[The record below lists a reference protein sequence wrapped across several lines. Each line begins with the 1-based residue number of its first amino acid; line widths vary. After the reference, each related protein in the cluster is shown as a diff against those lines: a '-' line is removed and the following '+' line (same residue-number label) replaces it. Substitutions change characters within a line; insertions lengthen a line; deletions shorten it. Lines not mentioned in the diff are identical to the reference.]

1 MILVKNNLSS
11 MFASGSKSAPARI
24 IKPLR
29 RLSCLVVVLLCG
41 HFCKPLLA
49 AKLDEHRVEDLEYG
63 RALFQFYQGDDFGAI
78 TQLMIADER
87 PQMRTRLQTN
97 EARLLLADLYY
108 DYGLYKE
115 SQDLFARLL
124 SAEVSDSIQN
134 RIWFNL
140 ARLRFEQGHFDQAR
154 DLLARITDTLPDSVE
169 SERKYLLT
177 NLYLDAG
184 QYAAA
189 ADISNRIDSG
199 SMWKTYARYNLAVSR
214 IEDDNYEVGK
224 NLLERIGQMKTT
236 APEMLA
242 LRDRANL
249 SLGLKQ
255 LRMNLNQPA
264 LESLSRVRLESPMT
278 NEALLATGW
287 ARYRLDQFDKAL
299 VPWRLLLRRNDVD
312 AATQEAILAIPSGY
326 VELGHE
332 ELALKHYEIAAN
344 QFETQLKLLDDAIA
358 SIESDG
364 LISALRE
371 KSLLFDRSSL
381 QRLPPSS
388 DVTPQLYLLLA
399 STEFQREIKRYQ
411 ELLDLRNSLHYWGT
425 SFPALELML
434 EERRRAF
441 EQQLPRLQ
449 QSTEIE
455 QLELKRAQRDELARR
470 LNAIDANQNYEAYA
484 TPEEQEQLERL
495 QRVTRSIEKVG
506 GQRNTSY
513 QQDMLRLLSGL
524 LQYELETDYPARRWK
539 ARQQLVHLDRALAEF
554 AYRVNSLGQITERTE
569 LNFSFFQQRIDG
581 QSDRIRNLRDR
592 VDQLLLL
599 QEQHINNLAIAEI
612 RRQQQHLVQLRLNAR
627 FELAK
632 LYDKL
637 TAEE

>member
-1 MILVKNNLSS
+1 MILVKNSLNL
-11 MFASGSKSAPARI
+11 MFASGSKTTPARTI
-24 IKPLR
+24 NPLR
-29 RLSCLVVVLLCG
+29 RAACLVGVLLCG
-41 HFCKPLLA
+41 HFCTPLLA

-63 RALFQFYQGDDFGAI
+63 RALFQFFQGDDLGAI

-87 PQMRTRLQTN
+87 PQMRTRLQTE

-108 DYGLYKE
+108 DYGLYQE
-115 SQDLFARLL
+115 SQQLFARLL
-124 SAEVSDSIQN
+124 NAEVSDSIQN

-154 DLLARITDTLPDSVE
+154 DLLARITDTLPDFIE

-177 NLYLDAG
+177 NLYLGAG
-184 QYAAA
+184 QYDEA
-189 ADISNRIDSG
+189 ADLSNRIDDKSI
-199 SMWKTYARYNLAVSR
+199 WKLYARYNLAISR
-214 IEDDNYEVGK
+214 IEDDSYEIGK
-224 NLLERIGQMKTT
+224 KLLDRIGQMESTT
-236 APEMLA
+236 PEMLA

-255 LRMNLNQPA
+255 LRMNLNRPA
-264 LESLSRVRLESPMT
+264 LESLSRVRLEGPMT
-278 NEALLATGW
+278 HQALLAAGW

-299 VPWRLLLRRNDVD
+299 VPWRLLLQRNAVD

-326 VELGHE
+326 AELGQDK
-332 ELALKHYEIAAN
+332 LAVQHFEIAAR
-344 QFETQLKLLDDAIA
+344 QFEDQLQLLDNAIA
-358 SIESDG
+358 SVENDG
-364 LISALRE
+364 LIASLRE
-371 KSLLFDRSSL
+371 NAILFDRSSL

-388 DVTPQLYLLLA
+388 DVTPQLHLLLA

-411 ELLDLRNSLHYWGT
+411 ELLDLRSSLRYWGT

-441 EQQLPRLQ
+441 EQQLPKLQ
-449 QSTEIE
+449 QSEKLK
-455 QLELKRAQRDELARR
+455 QLELQRAQRNEYASRFNEINTGQD
-470 LNAIDANQNYEAYA
+470 YEAYA

-513 QQDMLRLLSGL
+513 QQNMLRLLSGL
-524 LQYELETDYPARRWK
+524 LQYELAIDYPVRRWK
-539 ARQQLVHLDRALAEF
+539 ARKQLIHLDRALAES
-554 AYRVNSLGQITERTE
+554 AYRVNSLGRITERTE
-569 LNFSFFQQRIDG
+569 LNFNFFQQRIDG

-592 VDQLLLL
+592 VGELLQA

-612 RRQQQHLVQLRLNAR
+612 RRQQQHIVQLRLNAR

-637 TAEE
+637 TAEQ